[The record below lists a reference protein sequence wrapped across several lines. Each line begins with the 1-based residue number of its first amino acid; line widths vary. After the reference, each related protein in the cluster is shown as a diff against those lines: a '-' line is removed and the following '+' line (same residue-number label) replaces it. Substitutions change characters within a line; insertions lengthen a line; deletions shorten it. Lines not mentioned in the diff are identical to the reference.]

1 MENRPWDEIERL
13 KWLSD
18 FIAGPCYPKEFV
30 AHLDN
35 ASLLLREELRMLLT
49 VEPLGPSS
57 AP

>member
-1 MENRPWDEIERL
+1 MENRPSDEIERL

-18 FIAGPCYPKEFV
+18 FIAEPRYSKEFV